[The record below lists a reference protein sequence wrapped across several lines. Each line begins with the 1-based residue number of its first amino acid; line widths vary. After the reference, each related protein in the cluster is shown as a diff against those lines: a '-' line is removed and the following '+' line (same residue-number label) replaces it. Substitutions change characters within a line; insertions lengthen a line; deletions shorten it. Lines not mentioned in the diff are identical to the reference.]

1 MIPDV
6 NPSEGK
12 PPEAEPPDAEPT
24 DPLDHF
30 LQRRRR
36 QLQIATAVVL
46 VLLPVLIHVVY
57 RSVTSLPSRVT
68 LATGPE
74 GGRYEQF
81 MLQLGRE
88 LEQRGVTV
96 TQRRTAG
103 SLEHLELLRSGQVD
117 LALYQANPVQ
127 ESTGSDRR

>member
-74 GGRYEQF
+74 GGATSSSCCNWAGN
-81 MLQLGRE
+81 LNN
-88 LEQRGVTV
+88 
-96 TQRRTAG
+96 AG
-103 SLEHLELLRSGQVD
+103 SR
-117 LALYQANPVQ
+117 
-127 ESTGSDRR
+127 